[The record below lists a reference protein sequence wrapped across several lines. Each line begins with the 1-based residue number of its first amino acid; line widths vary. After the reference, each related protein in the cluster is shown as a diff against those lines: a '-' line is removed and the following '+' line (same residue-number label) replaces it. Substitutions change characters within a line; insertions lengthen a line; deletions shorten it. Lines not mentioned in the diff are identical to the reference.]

1 MGKDGLIFS
10 NRFEQPDFNEILK
23 AVEQNRP
30 KEKRNG
36 AGSGDDFFSFMREH
50 RKLIPNEKR
59 LADKDRFINTVRKLS
74 EEYEIDADMKEI
86 DAGYV
91 VALYMH
97 CASYSGYM
105 KKLLNVIFVLA
116 DDFSVTISR
125 ENKNYDYVLIFTY
138 HTHNVYLKNRE
149 ITDFS

>member
-10 NRFEQPDFNEILK
+10 NRFEQLDFNEILK

-59 LADKDRFINTVRKLS
+59 LADKDRFINAVRKLS

-91 VALYMH
+91 AALYMH
-97 CASYSGYM
+97 CALYLGYM

>member
-23 AVEQNRP
+23 AVEQNHP
-30 KEKRNG
+30 K
-36 AGSGDDFFSFMREH
+36 
-50 RKLIPNEKR
+50 EKR
-59 LADKDRFINTVRKLS
+59 LADKDRFINAVRKLS

-91 VALYMH
+91 AALYMH
-97 CASYSGYM
+97 CTLYSGYM

>member
-74 EEYEIDADMKEI
+74 EEYEIDADMK
-86 DAGYV
+86 
-91 VALYMH
+91 
-97 CASYSGYM
+97 
-105 KKLLNVIFVLA
+105 
-116 DDFSVTISR
+116 
-125 ENKNYDYVLIFTY
+125 
-138 HTHNVYLKNRE
+138 
-149 ITDFS
+149 

>member
-1 MGKDGLIFS
+1 
-10 NRFEQPDFNEILK
+10 
-23 AVEQNRP
+23 
-30 KEKRNG
+30 
-36 AGSGDDFFSFMREH
+36 MREH

-91 VALYMH
+91 AALYMH

>member
-36 AGSGDDFFSFMREH
+36 AGSGDDFFSFMREQ

-86 DAGYV
+86 DAVYV
-91 VALYMH
+91 AALYMH

-125 ENKNYDYVLIFTY
+125 EKKTTIMCLSLLTIHIMF
-138 HTHNVYLKNRE
+138 
-149 ITDFS
+149 I

>member
-1 MGKDGLIFS
+1 
-10 NRFEQPDFNEILK
+10 
-23 AVEQNRP
+23 
-30 KEKRNG
+30 
-36 AGSGDDFFSFMREH
+36 
-50 RKLIPNEKR
+50 
-59 LADKDRFINTVRKLS
+59 
-74 EEYEIDADMKEI
+74 MKEI

-91 VALYMH
+91 AALYMH

-125 ENKNYDYVLIFTY
+125 ENKNYDYMLIFTC

>member
-59 LADKDRFINTVRKLS
+59 LADKDSFINAVREFS

-91 VALYMH
+91 AALYMH

-125 ENKNYDYVLIFTY
+125 ENKNDEEGLRLCA
-138 HTHNVYLKNRE
+138 YLYLPY
-149 ITDFS
+149 T

>member
-23 AVEQNRP
+23 AVEQNHP
-30 KEKRNG
+30 KEKRYG

-59 LADKDRFINTVRKLS
+59 LADKDRFINAVRKLS

-91 VALYMH
+91 AALYMH
-97 CASYSGYM
+97 CALYSGYM

-138 HTHNVYLKNRE
+138 YTHNVYLKNRE

>member
-1 MGKDGLIFS
+1 MGKNGLIFS

-36 AGSGDDFFSFMREH
+36 AGS
-50 RKLIPNEKR
+50 
-59 LADKDRFINTVRKLS
+59 DKDRFINTVRKLS

-91 VALYMH
+91 AALYMH

>member
-1 MGKDGLIFS
+1 
-10 NRFEQPDFNEILK
+10 
-23 AVEQNRP
+23 
-30 KEKRNG
+30 
-36 AGSGDDFFSFMREH
+36 MRER

-59 LADKDRFINTVRKLS
+59 LADKNRFINAVRKLS
-74 EEYEIDADMKEI
+74 EKYEIDADMKEI

-91 VALYMH
+91 AALYMH
-97 CASYSGYM
+97 CALYSGYM
-105 KKLLNVIFVLA
+105 KKLLNVIA

-138 HTHNVYLKNRE
+138 HTHNIYLKNRE

>member
-1 MGKDGLIFS
+1 MGKDGLLFS
-10 NRFEQPDFNEILK
+10 NRFEQSDFNEILK
-23 AVEQNRP
+23 EMEQNP
-30 KEKRNG
+30 QKEKRNG
-36 AGSGDDFFSFMREH
+36 TGSGDDFFSFMREH
-50 RKLIPNEKR
+50 RKLIPNKKR
-59 LADKDRFINTVRKLS
+59 LADKDRFINAVRKLS

-91 VALYMH
+91 AALYMH

>member
-10 NRFEQPDFNEILK
+10 NRFEQSDFNEILK
-23 AVEQNRP
+23 EMEQNP
-30 KEKRNG
+30 QKEKRNG

-59 LADKDRFINTVRKLS
+59 LADKDRFINAVRKLS

-86 DAGYV
+86 DAGDV
-91 VALYMH
+91 AALYMH

-138 HTHNVYLKNRE
+138 HTHNIYLKNRE

>member
-1 MGKDGLIFS
+1 MGKDGLLFS
-10 NRFEQPDFNEILK
+10 NRFEQSDFNEILK
-23 AVEQNRP
+23 EMEQNP
-30 KEKRNG
+30 QKEKRNDT
-36 AGSGDDFFSFMREH
+36 GSGDDFFSFMREH

-59 LADKDRFINTVRKLS
+59 LADKDRFINAVRKLS

-86 DAGYV
+86 VAGYV
-91 VALYMH
+91 AALYMH

>member
-30 KEKRNG
+30 KEKRTV

-59 LADKDRFINTVRKLS
+59 LADKDRFINAVRKLS

-91 VALYMH
+91 AALYMH
-97 CASYSGYM
+97 CASYLS
-105 KKLLNVIFVLA
+105 
-116 DDFSVTISR
+116 
-125 ENKNYDYVLIFTY
+125 LIHILPFC
-138 HTHNVYLKNRE
+138 R
-149 ITDFS
+149 

>member
-30 KEKRNG
+30 KEKRTV

-59 LADKDRFINTVRKLS
+59 LADKDRFINAVRKLS

-91 VALYMH
+91 AALYMH

-149 ITDFS
+149 TTDFS

>member
-1 MGKDGLIFS
+1 MPEVVMI
-10 NRFEQPDFNEILK
+10 
-23 AVEQNRP
+23 
-30 KEKRNG
+30 
-36 AGSGDDFFSFMREH
+36 FFSFMREH

-59 LADKDRFINTVRKLS
+59 LADKDRFINAVRKLS

-91 VALYMH
+91 AALYMH
-97 CASYSGYM
+97 CTLYSGYM